1 MSLSTLAIINRL
13 SKTYEQLLANR
24 HEIGETLR
32 ESLETICL
40 MMGAESARLL
50 LDEGMQQTVVAVGV
64 QASILADA
72 DSAVDAFCRQVG
84 DGDIVDFQQIPD
96 CPSLPLKMVSIF
108 ALPVHAPLHATLWL
122 GFDEIP
128 TLTAEVDS
136 LLALLRQ
143 QTALA
148 INQAYMQEQERSGR
162 EQLSALLANDFEPI
176 IIVDTHYNVQ
186 VFNPAAQILFGVSD
200 AVGKPFNAVVES
212 EALQELIRAGANARH
227 DVEFASNDE
236 RTFSPHVSEVRS
248 EAGEPRGWLMVLRD
262 VTRFKRLSENMSD
275 FLHTVSHDIRSPMTA
290 AKGYVDMLGMVGS
303 VNETQSAFIAKILT
317 SINDMSNLVEKVL
330 DAGRLDPEMDVYD
343 IRRETCDPAAMI
355 NKVVSTLATAAANK
369 HITLK
374 TQIAP
379 NLPIM
384 FIDEMMT
391 ERALTNLVE
400 NAIKYTPERGEVVV
414 EGRVEQNT
422 LILAVRDNG
431 LGIAP
436 EDLARL
442 FERGQRVRRKE
453 HKGIRGSGLGLF
465 IVRNVAR
472 KHSGQATVDSEPG
485 KGSIFSINIPLTREN
500 MVGGGD

>member
-1 MSLSTLAIINRL
+1 MSLSTLATINRL
-13 SKTYEQLLANR
+13 SKIYEHLLANNP
-24 HEIGETLR
+24 IYDTLQ
-32 ESLETICL
+32 ESLETICVV
-40 MMGAESARLL
+40 MGADSARLL
-50 LDEGMQQTVVAVGV
+50 LGEGGHLTVFAVGFDDDV
-64 QASILADA
+64 LMLADA
-72 DSAVDAFCRQVG
+72 AMDAYCRANG
-84 DGDIVDFQQIPD
+84 SGDIVDLQQIPE
-96 CPSLPLKMVSIF
+96 CPELPFRLVSIW
-108 ALPVHAPLHATLWL
+108 ALPVHATLHATLWL
-122 GFDEIP
+122 GFEEVPALNAEI
-128 TLTAEVDS
+128 DS
-136 LLALLRQ
+136 LFTLLRQ

-148 INQAYMQEQERSGR
+148 INQAFMQEQERSGR
-162 EQLSALLANDFEPI
+162 EQLKALLANDFEPI
-176 IIVDTHYNVQ
+176 VIVDNQYNVQ
-186 VFNPAAQILFGVSD
+186 VFNPAAQILFGVND
-200 AVGKPFNAVVES
+200 AIGKPFDTVVDS
-212 EALQELIRAGANARH
+212 EALRELIRFGANVQN
-227 DVEFASNDE
+227 DVEYASSDE

-248 EAGEPRGWLMVLRD
+248 DDGERRGWLMVLRD

-290 AKGYVDMLGMVGS
+290 AKGYVDMLGMVGE
-303 VNETQSAFIAKILT
+303 VNDTQAKFIDKILT

-355 NKVVSTLATAAANK
+355 NKVVSTLATAAAHK
-369 HITLK
+369 HITLR

-414 EGRVEQNT
+414 EGRVEDNT

-431 LGIAP
+431 LGIAA

-472 KHSGQATVDSEPG
+472 KHNGQATVHSEPG
-485 KGSIFSINIPLTREN
+485 KGSVFSISIPLIREN